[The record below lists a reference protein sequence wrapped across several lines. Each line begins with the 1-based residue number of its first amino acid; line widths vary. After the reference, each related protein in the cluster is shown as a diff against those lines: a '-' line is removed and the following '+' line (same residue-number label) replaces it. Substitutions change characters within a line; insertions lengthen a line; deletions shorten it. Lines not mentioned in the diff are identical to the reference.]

1 MLHWH
6 GDRFE
11 IPDSAIRLA
20 GSAVCNNQ
28 AFSVGKHALGLQ
40 FHPEVSQTGLE
51 GWLVGH
57 ACELELAGLSLGSL
71 REQAARYSASLALAA
86 QQVMTRWLDQLDA

>member
-1 MLHWH
+1 MHWH

-11 IPDSAIRLA
+11 VSDSAIRLA
-20 GSAVCNNQ
+20 GSTVCDNQ

-57 ACELELAGLSLGSL
+57 ACELELAGLHLGEL
-71 REQAARYSASLALAA
+71 REQAAQYSASLALAA